1 MRIGDLVAR
10 IVTERRAHV
19 WFGVIAGAVV
29 CLIIFVSRISLD
41 SEVLNM
47 LPGKFSSVQGLKI
60 YDRAFEQT
68 RELTFALH
76 CQPWAERVLAGSPMQ
91 TPDGIRDLQSIAV
104 PLLLNL
110 EPPAFEETISVLQPE
125 KLRERFHRFR
135 EQIEAG
141 SPRAQFEL
149 EFDHQREIQR
159 GRRGAVSRRT
169 HDAPFTAA
177 AWPAAAAEVGQR
189 EDS

>member
-10 IVTERRAHV
+10 IVTERRAYV
-19 WFGVIAGAVV
+19 WLGVIAGAVV

-76 CQPWAERVLAGSPMQ
+76 CQPGDA
-91 TPDGIRDLQSIAV
+91 D
-104 PLLLNL
+104 
-110 EPPAFEETISVLQPE
+110 
-125 KLRERFHRFR
+125 KL
-135 EQIEAG
+135 
-141 SPRAQFEL
+141 
-149 EFDHQREIQR
+149 
-159 GRRGAVSRRT
+159 
-169 HDAPFTAA
+169 
-177 AWPAAAAEVGQR
+177 
-189 EDS
+189 